1 VWAAVVAALLLG
13 SGSVSASSPSRV
25 VFLSGRTGVSQL
37 YSVEASG
44 QGLAQLT
51 FGRAGWFQPV
61 ASPDGRFV
69 AAIHGDRLWV
79 MRPDGRHARR
89 LDVPNVEGV
98 AWSGDSKRLV
108 YVSGPTMWTIAP
120 TGGPPHLVIGERN
133 VSGPALSSDGRAAA
147 FLHVR
152 SGQAGYSLVVVRN
165 GRARTVAKHVSG
177 PPAWSPDG
185 RWIAI
190 RNQDGSALELVPP
203 AGGAPRV
210 LARGPASPSPA
221 RAAWSPDGRRLAYSD
236 RDGVRVVSRS
246 GGDARLLVSGA
257 SGEVAWS
264 PSGAAIAFVDR
275 DGPALVTPDGGVR
288 TLASAGFRGSV
299 QGLAGW
305 TRVRRGD
312 RYQPPEPSYP
322 LGERSVEV
330 SGRELRARVP
340 IHVIAADGDRVAY
353 WLCPHALG
361 AWRLGEQPVS
371 LGRSALVLC
380 RLPSDRQ
387 ALGSYV
393 YDLVLAGDRLAYL
406 TRGGGN
412 TTVWELRL
420 TTLER
425 GDEGVAIATGSQT
438 TGDEPRFAQLEDLV
452 GGGSALVFGWRGRS
466 PLDFRLP
473 EAIWR
478 IDGATP
484 VQVASRS
491 DDLQPLAVDEG
502 RIVVRHPDGSLE
514 LLGLDGSVLRTFD
527 VSALGVALNGDDLV
541 ALVQGELRD
550 YSASTGELR
559 TVLPLPAVPSLTL
572 DGAALGVVVY
582 TLDGVV
588 HLLRMSSGADVT
600 VPSATAAELTDA
612 GLFYAYVGE
621 EPWPG
626 RIRFVP
632 FDELPL

>member
-1 VWAAVVAALLLG
+1 MWAAVVAALLLG

-147 FLHVR
+147 FLHVP

-177 PPAWSPDG
+177 PP
-185 RWIAI
+185 
-190 RNQDGSALELVPP
+190 
-203 AGGAPRV
+203 
-210 LARGPASPSPA
+210 
-221 RAAWSPDGRRLAYSD
+221 AWSPDGRRLAYSD

-572 DGAALGVVVY
+572 DGAARGVVVY

-588 HLLRMSSGADVT
+588 HLLRLSSGADVT
-600 VPSATAAELTDA
+600 VPGATAAELTDA

-621 EPWPG
+621 KPWPG